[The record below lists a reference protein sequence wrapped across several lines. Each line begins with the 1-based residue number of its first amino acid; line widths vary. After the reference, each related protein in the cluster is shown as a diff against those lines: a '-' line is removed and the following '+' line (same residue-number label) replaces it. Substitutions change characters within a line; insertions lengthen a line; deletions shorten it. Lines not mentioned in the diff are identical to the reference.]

1 MNIRRILHNTP
12 LKRKLTLFSMLTSGA
27 ALLFACG
34 AFVSYEQLVFRDDLI
49 NESLGTAQMV
59 GDGNIAA
66 LTFGDVEAAEKSLTM
81 LNRQP
86 AIVRAAIY
94 DKTGHVYAKY
104 QSSEVK
110 GEFTPPPLEHDLHRF
125 GEQGLELF
133 NDIQLNGEK
142 IGTIFLLHD
151 YRETQRVQ
159 RQYALISLLVMAAS
173 LFISW
178 AIATRLYRTISGPV
192 SQMASIVSRVATE
205 KDYSIRAV
213 KLGEDELGQLIDGFN
228 EMLDQIQNRDS
239 ALESARSE
247 LERRVAERTE
257 ELAASLSMLNATLD
271 STADG
276 IVALDLAGKAVCYNT
291 KYAIMW
297 DMPQDMLDRRDGN
310 EMTPFIAARTRDP
323 EQFIQRVSELRKDRS
338 VEAFDVIELKDGR
351 TFERY
356 VHPQRVG
363 SKTVGMVANFRDI
376 TERKRAEAELE
387 KVYRQLLDTSR
398 QAGMAEIATNVLH
411 NVGNVLN
418 SVNVSAGIVVE
429 GVKQSRVS
437 GLARVVALLA
447 EHEADLGE
455 FITNDPRGR
464 HVPAHLTQLSDH
476 LVTDQKAIVGELES
490 LRQNVEH
497 IKEIVAM
504 QQSYARVGGVKE
516 MTNVV
521 HLVEDSLRMNEEGLS
536 RHKVE
541 VVRDFETVAPMSVE
555 KHKIL
560 QILVNLLRNAKHACQ
575 ELDSQDR
582 RLTVRVVN
590 HGAGVKISVIDN
602 GIGISTENLTRI
614 FNHGFTTRKDGH
626 GFGLHSGALAAKE
639 MGGSLTA
646 HSDGPG
652 LGATFTLELSGTT
665 NEGSYAH

>member
-12 LKRKLTLFSMLTSGA
+12 VKRKLTLLSMLTSGA

-34 AFVSYEQLVFRDDLI
+34 AFVSYEQFVFRDNLV
-49 NESLGTAQMV
+49 NENLSTAQMV

-66 LTFGDVEAAEKSLTM
+66 LTFGDPEAAEKSLTV
-81 LNRQP
+81 LNRDP
-86 AIVRAAIY
+86 AIIEAAIY

-104 QSSEVK
+104 QSAEVT
-110 GEFTPPPLEHDLHRF
+110 GEFTPPRVESDTHRF
-125 GEQGLELF
+125 GKRGLELF
-133 NDIQLNGEK
+133 NDIRLNGEK

-151 YRETQRVQ
+151 YRETQRV
-159 RQYALISLLVMAAS
+159 RREYAVISLLVMAAS
-173 LFISW
+173 LLISW

-192 SQMASIVSRVATE
+192 SQMAFIVSRVAAE

-213 KLGEDELGQLIDGFN
+213 KLGEDELGQLTDGLN
-228 EMLDQIQNRDS
+228 EMLSQIQNRDS

-247 LERRVAERTE
+247 LERRVTERTE

-276 IVALDLAGKAVCYNT
+276 IAAADLAGKVVCQNT
-291 KYAIMW
+291 KFAVMW
-297 DMPQDMLDRRDGN
+297 GIPSDMLRRQDGN
-310 EMTPFIAARTRDP
+310 EMVPFMAAQVRDS
-323 EQFIQRVSELRKDRS
+323 ERFIQRIDELYSSRGA
-338 VEAFDVIELKDGR
+338 EAFDVIELKDGR

-356 VHPQRVG
+356 IQPQRVG
-363 SKTVGMVANFRDI
+363 SESVGMVANFRDI

-387 KVYRQLLDTSR
+387 KAYRQLLETSR

-429 GVKQSRVS
+429 SVKQSRVS

-455 FITNDPRGR
+455 FITNDARGR
-464 HVPAHLTQLSDH
+464 HVPALLAQLSDH
-476 LVTDQKAIVGELES
+476 LVTDQKSIVGELES

-516 MTNVV
+516 MTDVI
-521 HLVEDSLRMNEEGLS
+521 HLVEDSLRMNEGGLN

-541 VVRDFETVAPMSVE
+541 VVRDFEKVAPMSVE

-575 ELDSQDR
+575 DHDRADR
-582 RLTVRVVN
+582 RLIVRVAQGEGRVSIK
-590 HGAGVKISVIDN
+590 VTDN
-602 GIGISTENLTRI
+602 GTGIAPENLTRI

-646 HSDGPG
+646 YSAGPG
-652 LGATFTLELSGTT
+652 QGATFTLELPTPPPHHT
-665 NEGSYAH
+665 HHE